1 METIIC
7 ERGGYAETLVQLRD
21 SDGVAVTGK
30 YTGTEVLALTI
41 WAGDDRSPVP
51 LTTSGVFWSD
61 ANAGTIHISI
71 EQVDTSTLD
80 SFTYL
85 LNVHITDGGKVRKCF
100 ESWLKIEAAP
110 GTAVAPNAYCT
121 ADRMKRFAGQILDNL
136 QDESDQAGFAE
147 QRAQASRWVDRTILA
162 RAKKVLSDQLQRHIP
177 ILVVDPIRPTYGVD
191 AGPMF
196 GASIYPET
204 TLQGQMDTIRNY
216 LGGTNSKLT
225 LIEPEDSAI
234 IDATALKAIAIV
246 LDRQFGPTGEDTP
259 YQKLATKFHAR
270 AIDTLYSTKAR
281 IADTN
286 TTYIYV

>member
-7 ERGGYAETLVQLRD
+7 ERGGFTETLVQLRD
-21 SDGVAVTGK
+21 SDGVAVTNK

-41 WAGDDRSPVP
+41 WAGDDRSPVT

-71 EQVDTSTLD
+71 EQVDSATFD
-80 SFTYL
+80 VGTYL
-85 LNVHITDGGKVRKCF
+85 LSVHITDGGKVRKCF
-100 ESWLKIEAAP
+100 ESWLKIETAP
-110 GTAVAPNAYCT
+110 GTATAPITYCT

-147 QRAQASRWVDRTILA
+147 QRAQASRWVDQTILA
-162 RAKKVLSDQLQRHIP
+162 RAKKVLSDQLQRHVP
-177 ILVVDPIRPTYGVD
+177 ILSVDPITPTSGVD

-196 GASIYPET
+196 GVSIYPET
-204 TLQGQMDTIRNY
+204 TLQTQMDTIRGY

-225 LIEPEDSAI
+225 LIEPEDSAV
-234 IDATALKAIAIV
+234 IDATALQAVAIV
-246 LDRQFGPTGEDTP
+246 LERQFGPSGEDTP
-259 YQKLATKFHAR
+259 YQKLAVKFHAR
-270 AIDTLYSTKAR
+270 AVDKLYSTKAR

-286 TTYIYV
+286 TSYIYV